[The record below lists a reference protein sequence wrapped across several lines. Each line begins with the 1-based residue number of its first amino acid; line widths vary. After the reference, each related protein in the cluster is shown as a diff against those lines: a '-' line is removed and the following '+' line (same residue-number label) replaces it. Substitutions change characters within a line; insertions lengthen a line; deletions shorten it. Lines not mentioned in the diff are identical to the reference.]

1 MKILQLC
8 NKVPFPSKD
17 GYSIAV
23 FNLSKEFL
31 ALNHEVE
38 ILAMNTKKHFIQK
51 KYFSQSPVKIIT
63 CNANNTLNPIK
74 ALWCLLNNKSYN
86 IYRFKSKQFKKKL
99 INILKKKSYDII
111 QLEGLYLTPYINTI
125 KQYSN
130 AKIILRSHNIE
141 HKIWEDLAEN
151 CKSILKKWYLKK
163 LAKQLKK
170 YELAYINRTDAIIAI
185 TENDYQFYKKN
196 NYYGKLTFIS
206 IGFKETKITKE
217 KYQNTVGFLGSLDWK
232 PNIEGITWFI
242 NKVWPKI
249 VSKNPSSILYIAG
262 RKTPSWL
269 KKMESLNVKIIGEIP
284 NANEFIQSKNVIIS
298 PLFSGSGIRVKLI
311 EAMFLKKAIVST
323 SLSAKGINV
332 THKKE
337 ILIAN
342 NEDTFS
348 DCVISCLQN
357 NKLNLSLGKHG
368 FNFVKKKYHSHN
380 IAKNFICFYTS
391 IL

>member
-1 MKILQLC
+1 MKILQIC

-17 GYSIAV
+17 GYSVAV

-31 ALNHEVE
+31 NLNHEVE
-38 ILAMNTKKHFIQK
+38 ILAMNTQKHFIK
-51 KYFSQSPVKIIT
+51 DKYFSQSPVKIIT
-63 CNANNTLNPIK
+63 CNIKNTLNPIK
-74 ALWCLLNNKSYN
+74 ALWYLLNNKSYN
-86 IYRFKSKQFKKKL
+86 IYRFKSNQFKKKI
-99 INILKKKSYDII
+99 INILDKKSYDII
-111 QLEGLYLTPYINTI
+111 QLEGLYLTPYVNTI
-125 KQYSN
+125 KQHSN

-141 HKIWEDLAEN
+141 HKIWEYLAQN

-170 YELAYINRTDAIIAI
+170 YELAYINKTDAIITI

-196 NYYGKLTFIS
+196 NCCVQLTFIS
-206 IGFKETKITKE
+206 IGFKEVKIVKG
-217 KYQNTVGFLGSLDWK
+217 KNLNTVGFLGSLDWK
-232 PNIEGITWFI
+232 PNIEGVTWFI

-249 VSKNPSSILYIAG
+249 ISKNPSSILYIAG
-262 RKTPSWL
+262 RKTPNWL
-269 KKMESLNVKIIGEIP
+269 KKMESSNIKIIGEVN
-284 NANEFIQSKNVIIS
+284 NAHEFIQSKNVIIS

-323 SLSAKGINV
+323 SLSANGINV

-337 ILIAN
+337 ILIAD
-342 NEDTFS
+342 NEDAFS

-357 NKLNLSLGKHG
+357 NKLNSSLGKNG
-368 FNFVKKKYHSHN
+368 FNFVKKNYQSSN
-380 IAKNFICFYTS
+380 IAEKFICFYNS